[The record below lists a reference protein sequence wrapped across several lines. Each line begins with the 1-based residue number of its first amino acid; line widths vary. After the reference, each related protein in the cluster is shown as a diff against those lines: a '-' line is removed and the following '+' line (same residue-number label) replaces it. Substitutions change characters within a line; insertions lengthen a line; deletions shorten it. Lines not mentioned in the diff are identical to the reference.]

1 VTAGALEGSN
11 VNPVL
16 ALVKLI
22 DESRSFEQSIKF
34 IKTAKEI
41 DESGAQMMRA

>member
-1 VTAGALEGSN
+1 VQ
-11 VNPVL
+11 
-16 ALVKLI
+16 ALVRMI

-41 DESGAQMMRA
+41 DESGASMLRA